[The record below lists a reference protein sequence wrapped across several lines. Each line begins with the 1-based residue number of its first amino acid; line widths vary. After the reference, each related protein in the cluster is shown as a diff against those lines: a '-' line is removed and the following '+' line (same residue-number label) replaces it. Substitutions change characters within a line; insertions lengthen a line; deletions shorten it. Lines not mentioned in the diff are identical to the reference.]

1 MQMSNSDIQDLQIKV
16 AFLED
21 SLSKMSDEFFI
32 QQREL
37 EDLKMKYSGLITKVR
52 GGESNDQGSQE
63 IQDDRPPH
71 Y

>member
-1 MQMSNSDIQDLQIKV
+1 MSNSDIQDLQVKV

-21 SLSKMSDEFFI
+21 SLAKMSDEFFT

-37 EDLKMKYSGLITKVR
+37 DDLKVKYSSLISKVR
-52 GGESNDQGSQE
+52 GMQSSDDSQSHIVDE
-63 IQDDRPPH
+63 RPPH

>member
-1 MQMSNSDIQDLQIKV
+1 MSDLDIQNLQVKV

-21 SLSKMSDEFFI
+21 SLSKISDEFFT

-37 EDLKMKYSGLITKVR
+37 DDLKVKYASIIGKMQGIQSSDSGEAEVHD
-52 GGESNDQGSQE
+52 E
-63 IQDDRPPH
+63 RPPH

>member
-1 MQMSNSDIQDLQIKV
+1 MSNSDIQDLQIKV

-21 SLSKMSDEFFI
+21 SLSKISDEFFI

-37 EDLKMKYSGLITKVR
+37 EDLKMKYTGLITKVR
-52 GGESNDQGSQE
+52 GAQSNDQGSE
-63 IQDDRPPH
+63 EVLDERPPH

>member
-1 MQMSNSDIQDLQIKV
+1 MSDSDIQDLQVKM

-21 SLSKMSDEFFI
+21 SLSKISDEFFI

-37 EDLKMKYSGLITKVR
+37 DDLKVKYASVISKMHGMQ
-52 GGESNDQGSQE
+52 SSDQGDAE
-63 IQDDRPPH
+63 VMDERPPH

>member
-1 MQMSNSDIQDLQIKV
+1 MSDSDIQDLQVKL

-21 SLSKMSDEFFI
+21 SLSKISDEFFT

-37 EDLKMKYSGLITKVR
+37 DDLKVKYVSLISKLH
-52 GGESNDQGSQE
+52 GMQSDDQGPSE
-63 IQDDRPPH
+63 VMDERPPH

>member
-1 MQMSNSDIQDLQIKV
+1 MSNADIQDLQIKV

-21 SLSKMSDEFFI
+21 SLGKISDEFFT

-37 EDLKMKYSGLITKVR
+37 EDLKLKYADLINKVL
-52 GGESNDQGSQE
+52 GGQSNDSGSEE
-63 IQDDRPPH
+63 ILDERPPH

>member
-1 MQMSNSDIQDLQIKV
+1 MSDSDIQDLQVKV

-21 SLSKMSDEFFI
+21 SLVKMSDEFFT

-37 EDLKMKYSGLITKVR
+37 DDLKVKYAGLITKIR
-52 GGESNDQGSQE
+52 GMQSSSDSQSHIVDE
-63 IQDDRPPH
+63 RPPH

>member
-1 MQMSNSDIQDLQIKV
+1 MSKSDIQDLQVKL

-21 SLSKMSDEFFI
+21 TLSKLSDEFFI

-37 EDLKMKYSGLITKVR
+37 DDLKVKYTSLIHKLQGVQ
-52 GGESNDQGSQE
+52 SSDQGPTE
-63 IQDDRPPH
+63 LMDERPPH

>member
-1 MQMSNSDIQDLQIKV
+1 MTEPDIQELQVKL

-21 SLSKMSDEFFI
+21 SLSKLSDEFFI

-37 EDLKMKYSGLITKVR
+37 EDLKAKYAGLITKMR
-52 GGESNDQGSQE
+52 GMHNNESGASAASDE
-63 IQDDRPPH
+63 RPPH

>member
-1 MQMSNSDIQDLQIKV
+1 MSSSDIQDLQVKV

-21 SLSKMSDEFFI
+21 SLSKISDEFFT

-37 EDLKMKYSGLITKVR
+37 DDLKVKYAGLITKMR
-52 GGESNDQGSQE
+52 GMQSSDQGPAE
-63 IQDDRPPH
+63 AQDERPPH

>member
-1 MQMSNSDIQDLQIKV
+1 MSNSDIQELQVKL

-21 SLSKMSDEFFI
+21 SLSKISDEFFT

-37 EDLKMKYSGLITKVR
+37 DDLKVKYAGLISKMH
-52 GGESNDQGSQE
+52 GMQSSDQGPAE
-63 IQDDRPPH
+63 VMDERPPH

>member
-1 MQMSNSDIQDLQIKV
+1 MSNSDIQDLQVKV

-21 SLSKMSDEFFI
+21 SLSKISDEFFI

-37 EDLKMKYSGLITKVR
+37 EDLKVKYGNIISKMR
-52 GGESNDQGSQE
+52 GMQSDDQSPAE
-63 IQDDRPPH
+63 VQDERPPH

>member
-1 MQMSNSDIQDLQIKV
+1 MLMTSSEIQDLQVKL

-21 SLSKMSDEFFI
+21 SLSKMSDEFFT

-37 EDLKMKYSGLITKVR
+37 DDLKVKYAGLIAKVQ
-52 GGESNDQGSQE
+52 GIQNNDPSPAE
-63 IQDDRPPH
+63 TLDERPPH

>member
-1 MQMSNSDIQDLQIKV
+1 MSNSDIQDLQVKV

-21 SLSKMSDEFFI
+21 SLSKISDEFFI

-37 EDLKMKYSGLITKVR
+37 EDLKVKYGNIISKMR
-52 GGESNDQGSQE
+52 GMQSDDQSPVE
-63 IQDDRPPH
+63 VQDERPPH

>member
-1 MQMSNSDIQDLQIKV
+1 MSNLALEELQVKV

-21 SLSKMSDEFFI
+21 SLSKLSDEFFI

-37 EDLKMKYSGLITKVR
+37 ETLKVQYVGLINKVR
-52 GGESNDQGSQE
+52 HLQGTESGDSE
-63 IQDDRPPH
+63 ILDERPPH

>member
-1 MQMSNSDIQDLQIKV
+1 MSDSDIQNLQVKM

-21 SLSKMSDEFFI
+21 SLSKISDEFFI

-37 EDLKMKYSGLITKVR
+37 DDLKVKYAGLISKMH
-52 GGESNDQGSQE
+52 GMQSSDQGQAE
-63 IQDDRPPH
+63 IMDERPPH

>member
-1 MQMSNSDIQDLQIKV
+1 MSNSDIQDLQVKL

-21 SLSKMSDEFFI
+21 SLSKISDEFFT

-37 EDLKMKYSGLITKVR
+37 DDLKVKYAGLMSKIY
-52 GGESNDQGSQE
+52 GMQSSDQGPAE
-63 IQDDRPPH
+63 VMDERPPH

>member
-1 MQMSNSDIQDLQIKV
+1 MNDSQLQELQVKV

-37 EDLKMKYSGLITKVR
+37 EDLKSKYAALVGKLRSVQNTQTDVADLID
-52 GGESNDQGSQE
+52 E
-63 IQDDRPPH
+63 RPPH

>member
-1 MQMSNSDIQDLQIKV
+1 MSSSDIQELQVKV

-21 SLSKMSDEFFI
+21 SLSKISDEFFT

-37 EDLKMKYSGLITKVR
+37 DELKAKYASLITKIR
-52 GGESNDQGSQE
+52 GMQSADQGAAE
-63 IQDDRPPH
+63 AQDERPPH

>member
-1 MQMSNSDIQDLQIKV
+1 MNDQAFEDLQIKV

-21 SLSKMSDEFFI
+21 ALSKLSDEFYL

-37 EDLKMKYSGLITKVR
+37 EVLKSKYSGLITKVR
-52 GGESNDQGSQE
+52 GLSGGDSSPAEALE
-63 IQDDRPPH
+63 ERPPH

>member
-1 MQMSNSDIQDLQIKV
+1 MSDSDIQDLQVKV

-21 SLSKMSDEFFI
+21 SLAKMSDEFFI

-37 EDLKMKYSGLITKVR
+37 DDLKAKYAGLITKMR
-52 GGESNDQGSQE
+52 GMQSSGDSESHIVDE
-63 IQDDRPPH
+63 RPPH